1 MAGHEIHMFLPCMP
15 VQEIILLATLT
26 PGGNERKD
34 DWMRIMRVLK
44 VFFLG
49 LIIGWLSKWII
60 DEIFSDGNRR
70 MLTDGNV
77 RMPEMPRSLETQSV
91 RRMESAQA
99 AFQVEERPQPSPQS
113 APTAIVEEDTVT
125 RDDLKAIK
133 GVGPAMEKKLNDA
146 GITTFEQLS
155 RLTSTDLGNILG
167 LSKRITQN
175 ADNLLTQ
182 ARQLA
187 QERPRG

>member
-1 MAGHEIHMFLPCMP
+1 
-15 VQEIILLATLT
+15 
-26 PGGNERKD
+26 
-34 DWMRIMRVLK
+34 MRIMRVMK

-60 DEIFSDGNRR
+60 DEIFSDDNRR

-77 RMPEMPRSLETQSV
+77 RMLEKPRPLETQY
-91 RRMESAQA
+91 AQA
-99 AFQVEERPQPSPQS
+99 VKRVEERPQPSQQS
-113 APTAIVEEDTVT
+113 APTALVEEDTVT